1 MTPKGFSVI
10 RGGRLLDLASRSTQA
25 ADLLIE
31 RDTIVEIGPP
41 GLPAPAGAQVFLAN
55 HRAIIPGLVNGHVH
69 GHGTLAKGLVEDR
82 WPLELFLNAL
92 PGLTGGRTL
101 EDKYLNGLIAA
112 VEIIRKGCTACYDLF
127 FEFPQPMPKGWK
139 LWAAPTPT
147 RACVP

>member
-1 MTPKGFSVI
+1 MGPTGFSVI
-10 RGGRLLDLASRSTQA
+10 RGGRLLDLESRSA
-25 ADLLIE
+25 RPADILIE
-31 RDTIVEIGPP
+31 GDTIIEIGPP
-41 GLPAPAGAQVFLAN
+41 GLPAPAQAHVIDAN

-112 VEIIRKGCTACYDLF
+112 VEMIAATIR
-127 FEFPQPMPKGWK
+127 
-139 LWAAPTPT
+139 
-147 RACVP
+147 